1 MKLPSIVYQDG
12 IRKGTQV
19 KFGGLNHNLGA
30 GDGELWDMRNLTS
43 DYYPLLASRGR
54 RRLFRTLTKGNG
66 LFSWDALAWAD
77 GTKFFYGGIERGS
90 VEDNEKTFCALG
102 AYLIILPDKK
112 YYNTLTGEFGSLE
125 SEWAGTSLTFTNG
138 KLFEEEAKANTIQCA
153 GVDWSAYFKAGD
165 AVTISGCTKHT
176 ENNKTPVIREI
187 DGDKMYFYEYAFT
200 LDGDKGETPYTES
213 GNMTVRRTVPMLR
226 YICENENRLWGCD
239 DTTIYASKLGD
250 PFNWNVYEGLD
261 TDSYAVDTGS
271 AGKFTGCVSFLFT
284 KKGILPVAALNAY
297 KGTGWKE
304 DMMSL
309 IQANHIPGLT
319 KWYNEGGKEELE
331 TIPGVV
337 PAEEV
342 VYAPLYR
349 NPKRIFGIGLNYA
362 DHAKDIGNAAPT
374 GFPGSFFKMA
384 DTLIGPNDDI
394 LLPKLK
400 EAQKTT
406 AEAELGIIMG
416 RDCRDVP
423 EEEWESAIVGY
434 TTILDMTEESILKG
448 NDFVPGNPRYLTI
461 VKNFPTFFSFGPQLV
476 TPDEVPDVLKL
487 EVQSVHNGEIHA
499 KNTVDH
505 MTHVP
510 SRLVSLHSSIQGW
523 YAGDVLST
531 GTPRAFHIQDGD
543 IAECRIV
550 GPDGF
555 EMEPLKNPVVDLK
568 LH

>member
-1 MKLPSIVYQDG
+1 M
-12 IRKGTQV
+12 
-19 KFGGLNHNLGA
+19 
-30 GDGELWDMRNLTS
+30 
-43 DYYPLLASRGR
+43 
-54 RRLFRTLTKGNG
+54 
-66 LFSWDALAWAD
+66 
-77 GTKFFYGGIERGS
+77 
-90 VEDNEKTFCALG
+90 
-102 AYLIILPDKK
+102 
-112 YYNTLTGEFGSLE
+112 
-125 SEWAGTSLTFTNG
+125 
-138 KLFEEEAKANTIQCA
+138 
-153 GVDWSAYFKAGD
+153 
-165 AVTISGCTKHT
+165 
-176 ENNKTPVIREI
+176 
-187 DGDKMYFYEYAFT
+187 
-200 LDGDKGETPYTES
+200 
-213 GNMTVRRTVPMLR
+213 
-226 YICENENRLWGCD
+226 
-239 DTTIYASKLGD
+239 
-250 PFNWNVYEGLD
+250 
-261 TDSYAVDTGS
+261 
-271 AGKFTGCVSFLFT
+271 
-284 KKGILPVAALNAY
+284 
-297 KGTGWKE
+297 
-304 DMMSL
+304 
-309 IQANHIPGLT
+309 
-319 KWYNEGGKEELE
+319 
-331 TIPGVV
+331 

-434 TTILDMTEESILKG
+434 TTILDMTEESIL
-448 NDFVPGNPRYLTI
+448 
-461 VKNFPTFFSFGPQLV
+461 
-476 TPDEVPDVLKL
+476 
-487 EVQSVHNGEIHA
+487 
-499 KNTVDH
+499 
-505 MTHVP
+505 
-510 SRLVSLHSSIQGW
+510 QGW

>member
-1 MKLPSIVYQDG
+1 MRLATIKLHGAEVAGIV
-12 IRKGTQV
+12 
-19 KFGGLNHNLGA
+19 
-30 GDGELWDMRNLTS
+30 
-43 DYYPLLASRGR
+43 
-54 RRLFRTLTKGNG
+54 
-66 LFSWDALAWAD
+66 
-77 GTKFFYGGIERGS
+77 
-90 VEDNEKTFCALG
+90 
-102 AYLIILPDKK
+102 
-112 YYNTLTGEFGSLE
+112 TG
-125 SEWAGTSLTFTNG
+125 
-138 KLFEEEAKANTIQCA
+138 
-153 GVDWSAYFKAGD
+153 
-165 AVTISGCTKHT
+165 
-176 ENNKTPVIREI
+176 
-187 DGDKMYFYEYAFT
+187 
-200 LDGDKGETPYTES
+200 
-213 GNMTVRRTVPMLR
+213 
-226 YICENENRLWGCD
+226 
-239 DTTIYASKLGD
+239 
-250 PFNWNVYEGLD
+250 
-261 TDSYAVDTGS
+261 
-271 AGKFTGCVSFLFT
+271 
-284 KKGILPVAALNAY
+284 KGILPVAALNAY

-309 IQANHIPGLT
+309 IQAGHIPGLT

-406 AEAELGIIMG
+406 AET
-416 RDCRDVP
+416 D
-423 EEEWESAIVGY
+423 
-434 TTILDMTEESILKG
+434 LDGERIK
-448 NDFVPGNPRYLTI
+448 V
-461 VKNFPTFFSFGPQLV
+461 
-476 TPDEVPDVLKL
+476 PDEVPDVLKL